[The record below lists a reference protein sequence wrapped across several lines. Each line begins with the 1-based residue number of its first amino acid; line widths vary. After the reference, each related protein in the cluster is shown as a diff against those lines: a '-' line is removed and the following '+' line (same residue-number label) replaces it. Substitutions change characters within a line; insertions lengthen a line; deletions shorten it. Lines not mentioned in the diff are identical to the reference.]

1 MKILHICPPHQLD
14 VPTLPWESQK
24 SHFSAIL
31 FIYLR
36 LFTLPQKKINSNCC
50 AAALAVHLLLFS
62 ASYYLH
68 SPIVLC
74 LRHAIWGARAFIR
87 TIGRV
92 AACGSGLLRHGLN
105 FSTAWCT
112 MRPISVEKDW
122 KHVSVQKVT
131 VQLPHIT
138 TGSFQCHGWLPM
150 SGFFSESP
158 AFERTQQTLSQMKK
172 FCNLQVS
179 PVAFKVRWICG
190 WQLVFFW
197 DNVNNQKYVW
207 IILLKMTFWDFP
219 R

>member
-50 AAALAVHLLLFS
+50 AAALAVYLLLFS

-68 SPIVLC
+68 SPSTVS
-74 LRHAIWGARAFIR
+74 GARYMRSACIFTDNR
-87 TIGRV
+87 ACCGLWQRLV
-92 AACGSGLLRHGLN
+92 ATWTEFQHSVVYYATDQCRKRLEACIIAEGDSPVATHHDRF
-105 FSTAWCT
+105 FS
-112 MRPISVEKDW
+112 
-122 KHVSVQKVT
+122 VSWM
-131 VQLPHIT
+131 T
-138 TGSFQCHGWLPM
+138 THEWL
-150 SGFFSESP
+150 FSESP

-179 PVAFKVRWICG
+179 PVAFKVRWISG